1 MTKPLSD
8 ICNTCPGTQATPD
21 QPADQQATGAN
32 PLAFASP
39 GIPDSAFLRG
49 DVPMT
54 KEEIRWL
61 ILARLQLAPGQV
73 TADIGCGSGSVTV
86 EMARMTAPG
95 QVYAMDVNPEAV
107 DLTRQNLAQ
116 FHCANVTLHQGKG
129 ETLLPSLPPLDRFF
143 IGGSGGGLPLLL
155 EEGLAKLK
163 PGGRMVLT
171 AVTLE
176 TLATVTTWT
185 KEQVAAGTLTHVATV
200 QVGVT
205 RHVERGKTTMMA
217 AGNPVYLITLEKPAQ
232 QPAACNQNHNHTS
245 TSTSTNAPSIS
256 PTRPTLTGIGVGPGD
271 SDLLTAKGI
280 KALQQAAVVFYPIT
294 REGEESAALNIVKP
308 WLSPHTQ
315 CRPLL
320 FAMHRE
326 DHQRQVQRQQR
337 SEEIMAVLAA
347 GHSAVM
353 LTLGDALLYSTY
365 SYVMQQVQEAGHP
378 VSTIPGISAASAA
391 AARLNQTLAEEDQ
404 PLTWIP
410 GTAGREDMG
419 PLLDQLPGN
428 VVIYKLSACQEA
440 LAQWMEAQHPQPL
453 LRVVS
458 HLGEAREEIH
468 EGPQCLREGKLPY
481 LSLGILIRSPR
492 S

>member
-1 MTKPLSD
+1 MNPLSSGM
-8 ICNTCPGTQATPD
+8 NS
-21 QPADQQATGAN
+21 
-32 PLAFASP
+32 LACVSP

-61 ILARLQLAPGQV
+61 ILARLQLAPGLV

-95 QVYAMDVNPEAV
+95 QVYAMDVNQEAV
-107 DLTRQNLAQ
+107 DLTRQNLAH
-116 FHCANVTLHQGKG
+116 FHCTNVTLYQGKG
-129 ETLLPSLPPLDRFF
+129 EDLLPSLPPLDRLF

-155 EEGLAKLK
+155 KEGLAKLK

-171 AVTLE
+171 AVTIE
-176 TLATVTTWT
+176 TLATATTWT

-205 RHVERGKTTMMA
+205 RYVERGKTTMMA

-232 QPAACNQNHNHTS
+232 QPTSHTHNHTS
-245 TSTSTNAPSIS
+245 AHAHSIS

-271 SDLLTAKGI
+271 SDLMTAKGI
-280 KALQQAAVVFYPIT
+280 KALQEASVVFYPVT
-294 REGEESAALNIVKP
+294 REGEESAALNIVGP

-326 DHQRQVQRQQR
+326 DQQRQAQRQQR
-337 SEEIMAVLAA
+337 SEEIMAVLAS
-347 GHSAVM
+347 GRSAVM

-365 SYVMQQVQEAGHP
+365 SYVMQQVQAAGYP
-378 VSTIPGISAASAA
+378 VVTIPGISAASAA

-404 PLTWIP
+404 PLSWIP

-428 VVIYKLSACQEA
+428 VVIYKLSACQES
-440 LAQWMEAQHPQPL
+440 LARWMENQHPQPL

-458 HLGEAREEIH
+458 HLGEDREEIH
-468 EGPQCLREGKLPY
+468 EGPQCLREDKLPY

>member
-1 MTKPLSD
+1 M
-8 ICNTCPGTQATPD
+8 
-21 QPADQQATGAN
+21 N
-32 PLAFASP
+32 PLPYRSP

-61 ILARLQLAPGQV
+61 ILARLQLAPGHTV
-73 TADIGCGSGSVTV
+73 ADIGCGSGSVTV

-95 QVYAMDVNPEAV
+95 QVFAMDVNQEAV

-116 FHCANVTLHQGKG
+116 FYCPNVTLYQGKG
-129 ETLLPSLPPLDRFF
+129 EDLLPSLPPLDRLF
-143 IGGSGGGLPLLL
+143 IGGSGGGLSQMLA
-155 EEGLAKLK
+155 EGLKKLK

-176 TLATVTTWT
+176 TLATATGWI
-185 KEQVAAGTLTHVATV
+185 KEQTAAGHLHHIATV
-200 QVGVT
+200 QVGIT
-205 RHVERGKTTMMA
+205 RHVERGRATMMA

-232 QPAACNQNHNHTS
+232 QPAACNQHQHQQPAACNPHQHHDHNNNHNQNEIHTS
-245 TSTSTNAPSIS
+245 TSTNTHSAS

-280 KALQQAAVVFYPIT
+280 KVLQQAEVVFYPIT

-308 WLSPHTQ
+308 WLSPHTH

-326 DHQRQVQRQQR
+326 DHQRQAQRQQR
-337 SEEIMAVLAA
+337 SADILSVLAA

-365 SYVMQQVQEAGHP
+365 SYVMQQVQEAGYP
-378 VSTIPGISAASAA
+378 VITIPGISAASAA

-428 VVIYKLSACQEA
+428 VVIYKLSACQES
-440 LAQWMEAQHPQPL
+440 LARWMDAQHPQPL

-492 S
+492 Q